1 MALGTPAGTP
11 PRPRLVL
18 AVCCMSLLIVGMDV
32 TIVNVAL
39 PSIGHDLDASVSELQ
54 WTVAAYTVTLASLL
68 MLGGSTAD
76 RLGRARV
83 FQVGLVLFTAASLAC
98 SLAPS
103 AGWLIA
109 FRALQGVGASMLNP
123 VAMSIIRNTFDDARE
138 RARAIGVWGAVFGVS
153 LALGPVL
160 GGVLVPFSWR
170 AVFLVNVPIGAAA
183 IALTARFVPESRAPH
198 ARRVDPVGQ
207 VLAIILLASLTS
219 AFIEG
224 PELGW
229 SSPAIVALGVTA
241 AGALVAFV
249 AYELHRT
256 EPLIE
261 LRFFGSRPF
270 AAATGIAVAA
280 IAAFGGFLFVNT
292 LYLQE
297 VRGLSPVD
305 AGLCTLPMAAL
316 TIVASPISGRGVGSR
331 GGRWPLVA
339 GGIAMAAGSL
349 MLVGLTAD
357 TPLPW
362 LLGAYVVFGA
372 GFGAVNPPITQ
383 SAVSGMPAS
392 QAGVAAAGA
401 PTS

>member
-1 MALGTPAGTP
+1 MTLRTHPR
-11 PRPRLVL
+11 RPRLVL

-76 RLGRARV
+76 RLGRARI

-160 GGVLVPFSWR
+160 GGVLVPLSWR
-170 AVFLVNVPIGAAA
+170 AVFLVNVPIGVGA

-207 VLAIILLASLTS
+207 VLAIVLLASLTS
-219 AFIEG
+219 ACIEG
-224 PELGW
+224 VL
-229 SSPAIVALGVTA
+229 ALGLVA
-241 AGALVAFV
+241 VVALVAFV
-249 AYELHRT
+249 AYELRRT

-261 LRFFGSRPF
+261 L
-270 AAATGIAVAA
+270 
-280 IAAFGGFLFVNT
+280 
-292 LYLQE
+292 
-297 VRGLSPVD
+297 
-305 AGLCTLPMAAL
+305 
-316 TIVASPISGRGVGSR
+316 
-331 GGRWPLVA
+331 
-339 GGIAMAAGSL
+339 
-349 MLVGLTAD
+349 
-357 TPLPW
+357 
-362 LLGAYVVFGA
+362 
-372 GFGAVNPPITQ
+372 
-383 SAVSGMPAS
+383 
-392 QAGVAAAGA
+392 
-401 PTS
+401 